1 MYALFLARACAAW
14 LFGACLVL
22 AGFLP
27 VLYALALFAWQYS
40 TRLQE
45 GSWVSLPASLWFADH
60 SLLQS
65 AKVAPILQ
73 YVPQLPFAWLTELQ
87 SWPLVQKAVT
97 SFLDRLHAGLVPAIA
112 GIAIMAAG
120 VATAARQKALLAM
133 AKRGREN
140 RKRRV
145 RQYRADSAR
154 PQSARPQS
162 APTQR
167 ERKRS
172 ERKQSR
178 QKQGER
184 VEPFIGPGIGPD
196 ASVREP
202 TPGGRASCQRM

>member
-1 MYALFLARACAAW
+1 
-14 LFGACLVL
+14 
-22 AGFLP
+22 
-27 VLYALALFAWQYS
+27 
-40 TRLQE
+40 
-45 GSWVSLPASLWFADH
+45 
-60 SLLQS
+60 
-65 AKVAPILQ
+65 
-73 YVPQLPFAWLTELQ
+73 
-87 SWPLVQKAVT
+87 VQKAVT